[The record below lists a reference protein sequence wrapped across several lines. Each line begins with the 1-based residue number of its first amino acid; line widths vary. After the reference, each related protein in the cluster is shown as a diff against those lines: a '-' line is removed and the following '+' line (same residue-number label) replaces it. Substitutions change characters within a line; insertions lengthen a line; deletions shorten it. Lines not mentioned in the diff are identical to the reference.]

1 MSVARWPSD
10 ERSKQMPL
18 RSEASFWRVNSGGYM
33 YNTGLLLLSFLGNDL
48 YAIPRQ
54 FESLHP
60 GRET

>member
-1 MSVARWPSD
+1 
-10 ERSKQMPL
+10 MPL